1 MTVGPATA
9 LAGRR
14 VLVIDDDASQASA
27 LALLLRLEGLAATS
41 EDVPATALARMMVE
55 PPDAVV
61 LNVKMPGLSG
71 PELLA
76 AVRSR
81 HPALPVL
88 LVTGYDVHDP
98 RLAAA
103 LASSGVSYLAKPV
116 DLPGLIEQLRRLLD
130 DREPVVVASAGGRA
144 ATAPGGRAAD

>member
-1 MTVGPATA
+1 MSGASPGTT

-14 VLVIDDDASQASA
+14 VVVIDDDASQATT
-27 LALLLRLEGLAATS
+27 LALLLRLEGVAATA
-41 EDVPATALARMMVE
+41 EDVGATALARMMVE

-76 AVRSR
+76 ALRSR
-81 HPALPVL
+81 YPSLPAML
-88 LVTGYDVHDP
+88 LTGYEAHDP
-98 RLAAA
+98 RLATA

-116 DLPGLIEQLRRLLD
+116 DLPRLIEQLARLLSD
-130 DREPVVVASAGGRA
+130 CES
-144 ATAPGGRAAD
+144 PGTIGSGV